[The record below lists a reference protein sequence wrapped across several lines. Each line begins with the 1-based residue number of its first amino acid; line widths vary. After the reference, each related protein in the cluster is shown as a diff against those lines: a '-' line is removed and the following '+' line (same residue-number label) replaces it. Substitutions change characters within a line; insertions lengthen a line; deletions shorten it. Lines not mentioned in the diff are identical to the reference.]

1 MWSRRPYPGGVPR
14 RSARQSTCAALD
26 PRRCTMRIRTGG
38 KAVALFAALAMI
50 AAACGGDDATD
61 EPEEPEEEAEEEPEE
76 EAEESEEET
85 EGEGESEASGDGLTV
100 GYILPETGQLAFLG
114 PPMISGVELAL
125 SEVNDAGG
133 VLGSEVTL
141 LSGDEAG
148 DTGVAAEEAL
158 RLLAS
163 GVDAIVG
170 AAATGM
176 TLAIIDQVTGSG
188 VVQCSPSNTGPG
200 LTFYPDDGFYFRTA
214 PSDALQ
220 GPVLAEQVIADG
232 NATVAVAARADD
244 YGQGL
249 LDATVEAFEAQGG
262 EVLYSDTYDPESQTF
277 DSVVEDLVN
286 AGADAHVVTAFAEGA
301 AIVQG
306 LIAAGVSPDA
316 MYGADGIAGAA
327 FAEEVDP
334 NDPSVLD
341 GMTFTAPS
349 SQSSS
354 DFDSKMDEFRP
365 DLVDRLFSPQ
375 SYDCTNLIAL
385 SAAAAGST
393 DSGEIRDQM
402 IAVTVGDN
410 ECGSYPECMEF
421 VEAGESIAYQ
431 SAAGDALAFME
442 VREGSGEPSRGAY
455 DVSRWVDGVF
465 TLLDV
470 RTGTVEQ

>member
-148 DTGVAAEEAL
+148 DTGIAAEEAS
-158 RLLAS
+158 RLLAA
-163 GVDAIVG
+163 GVDAIGG

-176 TLAIIDQVTGSG
+176 TLAIIDQVTGSE
-188 VVQCSPSNTGPG
+188 VVQCSPSNSGPA
-200 LTFYPDDGFYFRTA
+200 LTTYPDGGYYFRTA

-220 GPVLAEQVIADG
+220 GPVLANQVVSDG
-232 NATVAVAARADD
+232 YASVAIAARADD

-249 LDATVEAFEAQGG
+249 LDATEAALEAQGAIV
-262 EVLYSDTYDPESQTF
+262 EFADTYDPEAGTF
-277 DSVVEDLVN
+277 DSVVEAMVTS
-286 AGADAHVVTAFAEGA
+286 GADAYVVISFAEGG

-306 LIAAGVSPDA
+306 LLGAGIEPSA

-334 NDPSVLD
+334 SDPNVLD

-354 DFDSKMDEFRP
+354 DFDTKLTAFAP
-365 DLVDRLFSPQ
+365 DLVDRLFAPQ
-375 SYDCTNLIAL
+375 SYDCANLIAL
-385 SAAAAGST
+385 SAAVAEST
-393 DSGEIRDQM
+393 DSADIRDLM
-402 IAVTVGDN
+402 IDVTLGDN
-410 ECGSYPECMEF
+410 PCGSYPECIEF

>member
-1 MWSRRPYPGGVPR
+1 
-14 RSARQSTCAALD
+14 
-26 PRRCTMRIRTGG
+26 MRIRAGG

-50 AAACGGDDATD
+50 AAACGGDETTD
-61 EPEEPEEEAEEEPEE
+61 EPEDTVEEEETEEEPEEPEEDAEEEG
-76 EAEESEEET
+76 EAADS
-85 EGEGESEASGDGLTV
+85 GEGLTL

-114 PPMISGVELAL
+114 PPMIAGVELAV
-125 SEVNDAGG
+125 SEIEEYGTDISV
-133 VLGSEVTL
+133 

-148 DTGVAAEEAL
+148 DTGVAAEEAS

-176 TLAIIDQVTGSG
+176 TLAIIDQVTGAG

-200 LTFYPDDGFYFRTA
+200 LTEYPDGGFYFRTA

-232 NATVAVAARADD
+232 NATLAVAARADD

-262 EVLYSDTYDPESQTF
+262 EVLYSDTYDPEAGTF

-286 AGADAHVVTAFAEGA
+286 AGADAHVIIAFAEGG

-306 LIAAGVSPDA
+306 LIAAGAPVDSL
-316 MYGADGIAGAA
+316 YGADGIAGAA

-334 NDPSVLD
+334 NDPNVLD

-349 SQSSS
+349 SQSTS
-354 DFDSKMDEFRP
+354 DFDTKMDEFRP

-385 SAAAAGST
+385 SAAVAGST
-393 DSGEIRDQM
+393 DSGDIRDQM
-402 IAVTVGDN
+402 IAVTQGDN

-455 DVSRWVDGVF
+455 DVSRWVDGEF
-465 TLLDV
+465 TLLDTV
-470 RTGTVEQ
+470 TGTVG

>member
-61 EPEEPEEEAEEEPEE
+61 EPEDSAEEPEEEAEEEPEE
-76 EAEESEEET
+76 EAEET

-148 DTGVAAEEAL
+148 DTGIAAEEAS
-158 RLLAS
+158 RLLAA

-176 TLAIIDQVTGSG
+176 TLAIIDQVTGSE
-188 VVQCSPSNTGPG
+188 VVQCSPSNTGPA
-200 LTFYPDDGFYFRTA
+200 LTTYPDGGYYFRTA

-220 GPVLAEQVIADG
+220 GPVLANQVVSDG
-232 NATVAVAARADD
+232 YASVAIAARADD

-249 LDATVEAFEAQGG
+249 LDATQAALEAQGAIV
-262 EVLYSDTYDPESQTF
+262 EFADTYDPEAGTF
-277 DSVVEDLVN
+277 DSVVEAMVTS
-286 AGADAHVVTAFAEGA
+286 GADAYVVISFAEGG

-306 LIAAGVSPDA
+306 LLGAGIEPSA

-334 NDPSVLD
+334 SDPNVLD

-354 DFDSKMDEFRP
+354 VFDTKLTAFAP
-365 DLVDRLFSPQ
+365 DLVDRLFAPQ
-375 SYDCTNLIAL
+375 SYDCANLIAL
-385 SAAAAGST
+385 SAAVAGST
-393 DSGEIRDQM
+393 DSADIRDLM
-402 IAVTVGDN
+402 IDVTLGDN
-410 ECGSYPECMEF
+410 PCGSYPECIEF

>member
-1 MWSRRPYPGGVPR
+1 
-14 RSARQSTCAALD
+14 
-26 PRRCTMRIRTGG
+26 MRIRTGG

-61 EPEEPEEEAEEEPEE
+61 EPEDTVEEDTEEESEEEPEE
-76 EAEESEEET
+76 EPEEET
-85 EGEGESEASGDGLTV
+85 EEEEEAAPSGEGLTL
-100 GYILPETGQLAFLG
+100 GYILPETGDLAFLG
-114 PPMISGVELAL
+114 PPMISGVELAV
-125 SEVNDAGG
+125 SEIEEYGTDID
-133 VLGSEVTL
+133 L
-141 LSGDEAG
+141 LSGDEAN
-148 DTGVAAEEAL
+148 DTGVAAEEAS
-158 RLLAS
+158 RLLAA

-176 TLAIIDQVTGSG
+176 TLAIIDQVTGAG

-200 LTFYPDDGFYFRTA
+200 LTEYPDSGFYFRTA

-232 NATVAVAARADD
+232 NATMAIAARGDD

-249 LDATVEAFEAQGG
+249 LDATVAAFEAQGG
-262 EVLYSDTYDPESQTF
+262 EVLYSDTYDPNAGTF

-286 AGADAHVVTAFAEGA
+286 SGADAHVVVSFAEGGQ
-301 AIVQG
+301 IVQG
-306 LIAAGVSPDA
+306 LLAAGAPVDSL
-316 MYGADGIAGAA
+316 YGADGIAGAA

-334 NDPSVLD
+334 NDPNVLD

-385 SAAAAGST
+385 SAAVAGST
-393 DSGEIRDQM
+393 DSGDIRDEM

-455 DVSRWVDGVF
+455 DVSRWVDGEF
-465 TLLDV
+465 TLLETV
-470 RTGTVEQ
+470 TGTVG

>member
-1 MWSRRPYPGGVPR
+1 
-14 RSARQSTCAALD
+14 
-26 PRRCTMRIRTGG
+26 MRIRTRG

-50 AAACGGDDATD
+50 AAACGGDDAAD
-61 EPEEPEEEAEEEPEE
+61 EPDDSAEEPEEEAEEEAEEPEE
-76 EAEESEEET
+76 EAEEEAEEET
-85 EGEGESEASGDGLTV
+85 EEEGDAAGGDGLTV

-148 DTGVAAEEAL
+148 DTGIAAEEAS
-158 RLLAS
+158 RLLAA

-176 TLAIIDQVTGSG
+176 TLAIIDQVTGSE
-188 VVQCSPSNTGPG
+188 VVQCSPSNTGPA
-200 LTFYPDDGFYFRTA
+200 LTTYPDGGYYFRTA

-220 GPVLAEQVIADG
+220 GPVLANQVVSDG
-232 NATVAVAARADD
+232 YASVAIAARADD

-249 LDATVEAFEAQGG
+249 LDATQAALEAQGAIV
-262 EVLYSDTYDPESQTF
+262 EFADTYDPEAGTF
-277 DSVVEDLVN
+277 DSVVEAMVTS
-286 AGADAHVVTAFAEGA
+286 GADAYVVISFAEGG

-306 LIAAGVSPDA
+306 LLGAGIEPSA

-334 NDPSVLD
+334 SDPNVLD

-354 DFDSKMDEFRP
+354 DFDTKLTAFAP
-365 DLVDRLFSPQ
+365 DLVDRLFAPQ
-375 SYDCTNLIAL
+375 SYDCANLIAL
-385 SAAAAGST
+385 SAAVAEST
-393 DSGEIRDQM
+393 DSADIRDLM
-402 IAVTVGDN
+402 IEVTLGDN
-410 ECGSYPECMEF
+410 PCGSYPECMEF
-421 VEAGESIAYQ
+421 VDAGESIAYQ

>member
-1 MWSRRPYPGGVPR
+1 M
-14 RSARQSTCAALD
+14 
-26 PRRCTMRIRTGG
+26 
-38 KAVALFAALAMI
+38 FAALAMI
-50 AAACGGDDATD
+50 AAACGGDDPVD
-61 EPEEPEEEAEEEPEE
+61 EPEDSVEEPEDEGEDEAEEPADEGEDEAEPE
-76 EAEESEEET
+76 AA
-85 EGEGESEASGDGLTV
+85 GEGLTL

-125 SEVNDAGG
+125 SEINDAGG
-133 VLGSEVTL
+133 VLGSEVAL

-148 DTGVAAEEAL
+148 DTGFAAEEAS
-158 RLLAS
+158 RLLAA

-176 TLAIIDQVTGSG
+176 TLAIIDQVTGAG

-200 LTFYPDDGFYFRTA
+200 LSDYPDGGFYFRTA

-232 NATVAVAARADD
+232 YASVAIAARADD

-249 LDATVEAFEAQGG
+249 LDATRDAFEAQGG
-262 EVLYSDTYDPESQTF
+262 TVAFSDTYDPEAATF
-277 DSVVEDLVN
+277 DSVVEDMVN
-286 AGADAHVVTAFAEGA
+286 SGAEAFVVISFAEGG

-306 LIAAGVSPDA
+306 LLGAGADTTA

-334 NDPSVLD
+334 SDPNVLD

-349 SQSSS
+349 SQSTS
-354 DFDSKMDEFRP
+354 DFDAKMDAFNPE
-365 DLVDRLFSPQ
+365 LVDRLFSPQ

-385 SAAAAGST
+385 SAAVAGTT
-393 DSGEIRDQM
+393 DSAAIRDEM

-410 ECGSYPECMEF
+410 ACGSFAECMEF
-421 VEAGESIAYQ
+421 VDAGESIAYQ

-455 DVSRWVDGVF
+455 DVSRWVDGEF
-465 TLLDV
+465 TLLEV
-470 RTGTVEQ
+470 KVGTVEQ

>member
-1 MWSRRPYPGGVPR
+1 
-14 RSARQSTCAALD
+14 
-26 PRRCTMRIRTGG
+26 MRIRTGG

-50 AAACGGDDATD
+50 AAACGGDDTTD
-61 EPEEPEEEAEEEPEE
+61 EPEDTVEEETEDESEEPEEEAEEEE
-76 EAEESEEET
+76 EAAPS
-85 EGEGESEASGDGLTV
+85 GEGLTL

-114 PPMISGVELAL
+114 PPMISGVELAV
-125 SEVNDAGG
+125 SEIEEYGTDI
-133 VLGSEVTL
+133 SL

-148 DTGVAAEEAL
+148 DTGVAAEEAS

-176 TLAIIDQVTGSG
+176 TLAIIDQVTGAG

-200 LTFYPDDGFYFRTA
+200 LTEYPDSGFYFRTA

-232 NATVAVAARADD
+232 NATMAVAARADD

-262 EVLYSDTYDPESQTF
+262 EVLYSDTYDAEAGTF

-286 AGADAHVVTAFAEGA
+286 AGADAHVIIAFAEGA

-306 LIAAGVSPDA
+306 LIAAGAPVDSL
-316 MYGADGIAGAA
+316 YGADGIAGAA

-334 NDPSVLD
+334 NDPTVLD

-349 SQSSS
+349 SQSTS
-354 DFDSKMDEFRP
+354 DFNSKMDEFRP
-365 DLVDRLFSPQ
+365 ELVDRLFSPQ

-385 SAAAAGST
+385 SAAVAEST
-393 DSGEIRDQM
+393 DSGDIRDQM
-402 IAVTVGDN
+402 IPVTVGDN

-421 VEAGESIAYQ
+421 VEAGETIAYQ

-455 DVSRWVDGVF
+455 DVSRWVDGEF
-465 TLLDV
+465 TLLETV
-470 RTGTVEQ
+470 TGTVG

>member
-1 MWSRRPYPGGVPR
+1 
-14 RSARQSTCAALD
+14 
-26 PRRCTMRIRTGG
+26 MRIRTGG

-50 AAACGGDDATD
+50 AAACGGDETTD
-61 EPEEPEEEAEEEPEE
+61 EPEDTVEEEDTEDESEEPEEEAEEE
-76 EAEESEEET
+76 
-85 EGEGESEASGDGLTV
+85 EGEAAGSGEGLTL

-114 PPMISGVELAL
+114 PPMISGLELAV
-125 SEVNDAGG
+125 SEIEEYGTEISV
-133 VLGSEVTL
+133 

-148 DTGVAAEEAL
+148 DTGVAAEEAS
-158 RLLAS
+158 RLLAA

-176 TLAIIDQVTGSG
+176 TLAIIDQVTGAG

-200 LTFYPDDGFYFRTA
+200 LTEYPDSGFYFRTA

-232 NATVAVAARADD
+232 NATMAIAARADD

-262 EVLYSDTYDPESQTF
+262 EVLYSDTYDPEAGTF

-286 AGADAHVVTAFAEGA
+286 AGADAIVLIPFVEGA

-306 LIAAGVSPDA
+306 LIAAGASLDS
-316 MYGADGIAGAA
+316 MYGADGIASVGFAA
-327 FAEEVDP
+327 EVDP
-334 NDPSVLD
+334 NDPNVLD
-341 GMTFTAPS
+341 GMTFTSPS
-349 SQSSS
+349 TQSTS
-354 DFDSKMDEFRP
+354 DFDSKLGEFRP
-365 DLVDRLFSPQ
+365 DLEDRLFAPQ

-385 SAAAAGST
+385 SAAVAGST
-393 DSGEIRDQM
+393 DSADIRDQM
-402 IAVTVGDN
+402 IAVTQGDN

-455 DVSRWVDGVF
+455 DVSRWVDGEY
-465 TLLDV
+465 TLLDTV
-470 RTGTVEQ
+470 TGTVG

>member
-1 MWSRRPYPGGVPR
+1 
-14 RSARQSTCAALD
+14 
-26 PRRCTMRIRTGG
+26 MRIRTGG

-61 EPEEPEEEAEEEPEE
+61 EPEETVEEDDGEEEAEEPAEDEPEE
-76 EAEESEEET
+76 EEEEASS
-85 EGEGESEASGDGLTV
+85 GEGLTM

-114 PPMISGVELAL
+114 PPMIAGVELAV
-125 SEVNDAGG
+125 SEIEEYGTDI
-133 VLGSEVTL
+133 SL

-148 DTGVAAEEAL
+148 DTGVAAEEAS

-176 TLAIIDQVTGSG
+176 TLAIIDQVTGAG

-200 LTFYPDDGFYFRTA
+200 LSTYPDSGFYFRTA

-232 NATVAVAARADD
+232 NATMAVAARADD

-249 LDATVEAFEAQGG
+249 LDATVAAFEAQGG
-262 EVLYSDTYDPESQTF
+262 EVLYSDTYDAEAGTF

-286 AGADAHVVTAFAEGA
+286 SGADAHVIIAFAEGA

-306 LIAAGVSPDA
+306 LIAAGAPVDSL
-316 MYGADGIAGAA
+316 YGADGIAGAA

-334 NDPSVLD
+334 SDPNVLD

-349 SQSSS
+349 SQSTS
-354 DFDSKMDEFRP
+354 DFDTKMEEFRP

-375 SYDCTNLIAL
+375 SYDCANLIAL
-385 SAAAAGST
+385 SSAVADST
-393 DSGEIRDQM
+393 DSADIRDQM
-402 IAVTVGDN
+402 IEVTVGEN
-410 ECGSYPECMEF
+410 ECGSYPGCMEF

-455 DVSRWVDGVF
+455 DVSRWVDGEF
-465 TLLDV
+465 TLLDTV
-470 RTGTVEQ
+470 TGTVN

>member
-1 MWSRRPYPGGVPR
+1 
-14 RSARQSTCAALD
+14 
-26 PRRCTMRIRTGG
+26 MRIRTGG

-50 AAACGGDDATD
+50 AAACGGDDPVD
-61 EPEEPEEEAEEEPEE
+61 EPEDSVEEPEDEGEDEAEEP
-76 EAEESEEET
+76 AD
-85 EGEGESEASGDGLTV
+85 EGEDEGDAAPSGEGLTL

-125 SEVNDAGG
+125 SEINDAGG

-148 DTGVAAEEAL
+148 DTGIAAEEAS
-158 RLLAS
+158 RLLAA

-176 TLAIIDQVTGSG
+176 TLAIIDQVTGAG

-200 LTFYPDDGFYFRTA
+200 LSDYPDGGFYFRTA

-232 NATVAVAARADD
+232 YASVAIAARADD

-249 LDATVEAFEAQGG
+249 LDATRDAFEAQGG
-262 EVLYSDTYDPESQTF
+262 TVEFSDTYDPEAGTF
-277 DSVVEDLVN
+277 DSVVEQMVN
-286 AGADAHVVTAFAEGA
+286 SGAEAYVVISFAEGG

-306 LIAAGVSPDA
+306 LLGAGADTTA

-334 NDPSVLD
+334 SDPNVLD

-349 SQSSS
+349 SQSTS
-354 DFDSKMDEFRP
+354 DFDAKMDAFNPE
-365 DLVDRLFSPQ
+365 LVDRLFSPQ

-385 SAAAAGST
+385 SAAVAGTSDSAA
-393 DSGEIRDQM
+393 IRDQM

-410 ECGSYPECMEF
+410 ACGSFAECMEF
-421 VEAGESIAYQ
+421 VDAGESIAYQ

-455 DVSRWVDGVF
+455 DVSRWVDGEF
-465 TLLDV
+465 TLLEV
-470 RTGTVEQ
+470 KVGTVEQ

>member
-1 MWSRRPYPGGVPR
+1 
-14 RSARQSTCAALD
+14 
-26 PRRCTMRIRTGG
+26 MRIRTRG

-61 EPEEPEEEAEEEPEE
+61 EPEDSAEEPEEEAEEEPEE

-148 DTGVAAEEAL
+148 DTGIAAEEAS
-158 RLLAS
+158 RLLAA

-176 TLAIIDQVTGSG
+176 TLAIIDQVTGSE
-188 VVQCSPSNTGPG
+188 VVQCSPSNTGPA
-200 LTFYPDDGFYFRTA
+200 LTTYPDGGYYFRTA

-220 GPVLAEQVIADG
+220 GPVLANQVVSDG
-232 NATVAVAARADD
+232 YASVAIAARADD

-249 LDATVEAFEAQGG
+249 LDATEAALEAQGAIV
-262 EVLYSDTYDPESQTF
+262 EFADTYDPEAGTF
-277 DSVVEDLVN
+277 DSVVEAMVSS
-286 AGADAHVVTAFAEGA
+286 GAEAYVVISFAEGG

-306 LIAAGVSPDA
+306 LLGAGVDPTA

-334 NDPSVLD
+334 SDPNVLD

-354 DFDSKMDEFRP
+354 DFDTKLTAFAP
-365 DLVDRLFSPQ
+365 DLVDRLFAPQ
-375 SYDCTNLIAL
+375 SYDCANLIAL
-385 SAAAAGST
+385 SAAVAEST
-393 DSGEIRDQM
+393 DSADIRDLM
-402 IAVTVGDN
+402 IDVTLGDN
-410 ECGSYPECMEF
+410 PCGSYPECIEF

>member
-1 MWSRRPYPGGVPR
+1 
-14 RSARQSTCAALD
+14 
-26 PRRCTMRIRTGG
+26 MRIRTGG

-50 AAACGGDDATD
+50 AAACGGDDSVD
-61 EPEEPEEEAEEEPEE
+61 EPEDSVEEPEDEGEDEAEEP
-76 EAEESEEET
+76 AD
-85 EGEGESEASGDGLTV
+85 EGEDEGDAAPSGEGLTMA
-100 GYILPETGQLAFLG
+100 YILPETGQLAFLG

-125 SEVNDAGG
+125 SEINDAGG
-133 VLGSEVTL
+133 VLGSPVTL

-148 DTGVAAEEAL
+148 DTGIAAEEAS
-158 RLLAS
+158 RLLAA

-176 TLAIIDQVTGSG
+176 TLAIIDQVTGAG

-200 LTFYPDDGFYFRTA
+200 LTDYPDGGFYFRTA

-232 NATVAVAARADD
+232 YASVAIAARADD

-249 LDATVEAFEAQGG
+249 LDATRDAFEAQGG
-262 EVLYSDTYDPESQTF
+262 TVTFSDTYDPEAGTF
-277 DSVVEDLVN
+277 DSVVEQMVN
-286 AGADAHVVTAFAEGA
+286 SGAEAYVVISFAEGG

-306 LIAAGVSPDA
+306 LLGAGADTEQ

-334 NDPSVLD
+334 SDPNVLD

-349 SQSSS
+349 SQSTS
-354 DFDSKMDEFRP
+354 DFDSKMDAFNP

-375 SYDCTNLIAL
+375 SYDCANLIAL
-385 SAAAAGST
+385 SAAVAGST
-393 DSGEIRDQM
+393 DSADIRDQM

-410 ECGSYPECMEF
+410 ACGSFAECMEF
-421 VEAGESIAYQ
+421 VDAGESIAYQ
-431 SAAGDALAFME
+431 SAAGDALSFME

-455 DVSRWVDGVF
+455 DVSRWVDGEF
-465 TLLDV
+465 TLLEV
-470 RTGTVEQ
+470 KVGTVEQ

>member
-1 MWSRRPYPGGVPR
+1 
-14 RSARQSTCAALD
+14 
-26 PRRCTMRIRTGG
+26 MRIRTGG

-50 AAACGGDDATD
+50 AAACGDDEAVEEVDDLVEETEEEE
-61 EPEEPEEEAEEEPEE
+61 EPEEPAEEPEEEDAEEE
-76 EAEESEEET
+76 EAE
-85 EGEGESEASGDGLTV
+85 AAGDGLTV

-114 PPMISGVELAL
+114 PPMISGVELAV
-125 SEVNDAGG
+125 SEINEAGG
-133 VLGSEVTL
+133 VLGSDISL

-148 DTGVAAEEAL
+148 DTGIAAEEAS
-158 RLLAS
+158 RLLAA

-176 TLAIIDQVTGSG
+176 TLGIIDQVTGAG

-200 LTFYPDDGFYFRTA
+200 LTDYPDDGFYFRTA

-232 NATVAVAARADD
+232 YTSVAIVARADD

-249 LDATVEAFEAQGG
+249 LDATADALEAQGADVALR
-262 EVLYSDTYDPESQTF
+262 ETYDPEAGTF
-277 DSVVEDLVN
+277 DSVVEAAVN
-286 AGADAHVVTAFAEGA
+286 SGAEAYVVISFAEGG

-306 LIAAGVSPDA
+306 LLGAGIATEE

-334 NDPSVLD
+334 SDPNVLD

-349 SQSSS
+349 SQSTS
-354 DFDSKMDEFRP
+354 DFDAKMDEFRP

-375 SYDCTNLIAL
+375 SYDCMNLIAL
-385 SAAAAGST
+385 SSAVSGST
-393 DSGEIRDQM
+393 DSGDIRDLM
-402 IAVTVGDN
+402 IEVTLGDN
-410 ECGSYPECMEF
+410 ACGSYPECMEF
-421 VEAGESIAYQ
+421 VDAGESIAYQ

-455 DVSRWVDGVF
+455 DVSRWEDGEF
-465 TLLDV
+465 TLLEV
-470 RTGTVEQ
+470 KTGTVEQ

>member
-61 EPEEPEEEAEEEPEE
+61 EPEDSAEEPEEEAEEEPEE
-76 EAEESEEET
+76 EAEET

-148 DTGVAAEEAL
+148 DTGIAAEEAS
-158 RLLAS
+158 RLLAA

-176 TLAIIDQVTGSG
+176 TLAIIDQVTGAG

-200 LTFYPDDGFYFRTA
+200 LTTYPDDGYYFRTA

-220 GPVLAEQVIADG
+220 GPVLANQVVSDG
-232 NATVAVAARADD
+232 YASVAIAARADD

-249 LDATVEAFEAQGG
+249 LDATQAALEAQGAIV
-262 EVLYSDTYDPESQTF
+262 EFADTYDPEAGTF
-277 DSVVEDLVN
+277 DSVVEAMVTS
-286 AGADAHVVTAFAEGA
+286 GADAYVVIAFAEGA
-301 AIVQG
+301 AIVQ
-306 LIAAGVSPDA
+306 
-316 MYGADGIAGAA
+316 
-327 FAEEVDP
+327 
-334 NDPSVLD
+334 
-341 GMTFTAPS
+341 
-349 SQSSS
+349 
-354 DFDSKMDEFRP
+354 
-365 DLVDRLFSPQ
+365 
-375 SYDCTNLIAL
+375 
-385 SAAAAGST
+385 
-393 DSGEIRDQM
+393 
-402 IAVTVGDN
+402 
-410 ECGSYPECMEF
+410 
-421 VEAGESIAYQ
+421 
-431 SAAGDALAFME
+431 
-442 VREGSGEPSRGAY
+442 
-455 DVSRWVDGVF
+455 
-465 TLLDV
+465 
-470 RTGTVEQ
+470 